1 MKLSRK
7 LFVLARQ
14 AGGSYKT
21 VHDRINIL
29 TRVCEF
35 LKTINV
41 RIQEVKQFKTWHIIS
56 YVEHRLQD
64 GISKRTLQNEVAA
77 IRQILRQSGRT
88 KLADSPLL
96 TNKALGIDR
105 ACRDGTKSAIPDA
118 LYQQVLS
125 AAKEKDEGLAA
136 TIKLARVMGLRS
148 EEAVRCVDSLE
159 TWSKD
164 LKEGK
169 DELNV
174 IFGTKGGR
182 PRKTPVIDREAVT
195 EAVEYALHI
204 ARQRKGRLIDKPNL
218 KLAMNYWRHH
228 TGALGLKG
236 KYAPHSLRY
245 AWARDALEYFLQQ
258 GKSQKEALALT
269 AAGLGHG
276 DSRGRYVKQVYVQQK
291 EEV

>member
-1 MKLSRK
+1 MKLNRK
-7 LFVLARQ
+7 LFLLARQ
-14 AGGSYKT
+14 TGGSHKT

-29 TRVCEF
+29 TRVCEY
-35 LKTINV
+35 LKTLNV
-41 RIQEVKQFKTWHIIS
+41 RIQEVKQFKTRHIIS
-56 YVEHRLQD
+56 YVDHRLQQ

-96 TNKALGIDR
+96 TNKVLRIDR
-105 ACRDGTKSAIPDA
+105 ACRDGTKEAIPDE

-125 AAKEKDEGLAA
+125 AAKQRDEGLAA
-136 TIKLARVMGLRS
+136 AIQLARVMGLRS
-148 EEAVRCVDSLE
+148 EEAVRCVESLK

-164 LKEGK
+164 LKQGK
-169 DELNV
+169 NTLGV

-182 PRKTPVIDREAVT
+182 PRETRVLDREAVVQ
-195 EAVEYALHI
+195 AVDYALQV
-204 ARQRKGRLIDKPNL
+204 ASQRKGRLIDKPDL
-218 KLAMNYWRHH
+218 RQAMNYWRHH

-245 AWARDALEYFLQQ
+245 AWAQDAVRYYLQQ

-269 AAGLGHG
+269 ATDLGHG
-276 DSRGRYVKQVYVQQK
+276 DSRGRYVKQVYTK
-291 EEV
+291 